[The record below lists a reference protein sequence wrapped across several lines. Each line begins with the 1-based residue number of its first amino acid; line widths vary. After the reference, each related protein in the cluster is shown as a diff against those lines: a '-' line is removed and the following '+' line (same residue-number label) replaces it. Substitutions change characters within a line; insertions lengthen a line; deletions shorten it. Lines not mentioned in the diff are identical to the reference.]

1 MKFKGFI
8 LIMAAAMMLFAAFR
22 PKNPERFM
30 KGNMHTHS
38 YWSDGNTWPEEV
50 VRWYSSNGYQF
61 LAMTDHNLI
70 QEGRKMRWTGTDS
83 VKLRELED
91 FRKDF
96 EKPGEFILIK
106 SEEIT
111 DKSEKKPVHLN
122 GFNLDQ
128 VVKPTGGAKVGEC
141 LNSNVKAIRQ
151 GLLPSGNPEWISVNH
166 PNFGWALTA
175 DHLAQCGARYFEVYN
190 GHPSVNN
197 YGDSAH
203 PSTEAMWDEA
213 NKWRV
218 DHSEPLLLGTA
229 TDDAHQYDQWGV
241 GKANPGRGWVMVRAA
256 DLTPAALYEAM
267 FKGDFY
273 ASTGIVLKDFSHGK
287 KSMSV
292 LISAEPGVT
301 YVTEFIGWMPGKDHP
316 EVLARVEGTK
326 PSYKFGGKEYF
337 VRARITSSK
346 VKENPFAKGDFEMA
360 WLQPVVPEA

>member
-1 MKFKGFI
+1 
-8 LIMAAAMMLFAAFR
+8 
-22 PKNPERFM
+22 
-30 KGNMHTHS
+30 
-38 YWSDGNTWPEEV
+38 
-50 VRWYSSNGYQF
+50 
-61 LAMTDHNLI
+61 
-70 QEGRKMRWTGTDS
+70 
-83 VKLRELED
+83 
-91 FRKDF
+91 
-96 EKPGEFILIK
+96 
-106 SEEIT
+106 
-111 DKSEKKPVHLN
+111 
-122 GFNLDQ
+122 
-128 VVKPTGGAKVGEC
+128 
-141 LNSNVKAIRQ
+141 
-151 GLLPSGNPEWISVNH
+151 
-166 PNFGWALTA
+166 
-175 DHLAQCGARYFEVYN
+175 
-190 GHPSVNN
+190 
-197 YGDSAH
+197 
-203 PSTEAMWDEA
+203 MWDEA